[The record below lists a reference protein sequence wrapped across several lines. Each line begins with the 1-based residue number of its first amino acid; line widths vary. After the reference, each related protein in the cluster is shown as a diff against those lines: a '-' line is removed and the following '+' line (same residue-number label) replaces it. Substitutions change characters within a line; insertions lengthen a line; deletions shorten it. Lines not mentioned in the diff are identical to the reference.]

1 MNVFNITELYKMVM
15 MVLFM
20 LRMFYYNK
28 KFEKN
33 VNSLNIVIDHLPHGK
48 YWSEHSKFVN
58 SC

>member
-28 KFEKN
+28 KFEK
-33 VNSLNIVIDHLPHGK
+33 K
-48 YWSEHSKFVN
+48 
-58 SC
+58 C